1 MCFIINYFVTVTVM
15 YYSNLQV
22 NYMVTVLIRYLLSFS
37 LLSCSKCFVC
47 LCLFLFGVQ
56 TKVVLATSDLRLF
69 IHIFN
74 LFPSLPTPLPYKSAA
89 AITSLLFTPSVGSPL
104 NQMHRLE
111 LTDYL
116 LLQGH
121 WGKEDAANTSAFCLT
136 SMEARWLIRAGGG
149 GGGTKEPKRPER
161 PWTAART
168 MEVSLV
174 HCATAVSP
182 SSLNG

>member
-1 MCFIINYFVTVTVM
+1 
-15 YYSNLQV
+15 
-22 NYMVTVLIRYLLSFS
+22 MVTVLIRYLLSFS

-104 NQMHRLE
+104 NQMHSLE

-116 LLQGH
+116 LLRGH

-149 GGGTKEPKRPER
+149 GGDERAEKTGETVDRCQNNGSVTSALRNCCFTIIPQRVIQLTTSSFWVSETKLRP
-161 PWTAART
+161 PQ
-168 MEVSLV
+168 VIK
-174 HCATAVSP
+174 
-182 SSLNG
+182 